1 MNGGERMPSG
11 RTHLRIEALLLIA
24 WTAIAVLLARHGR
37 TGTTEIGTFVAS
49 YLFSMLLLS
58 PDLDLAKS
66 DSYRRWGPLRWLW
79 APYAAAFRH
88 RRVSHHPL
96 FGPLTRIAY
105 VGILCAVGLLVY
117 LSVGRSAAPRVVIPA
132 RLVFAVL
139 IGLYLPNL
147 THIVADGLQS
157 IWVRLRL

>member
-1 MNGGERMPSG
+1 MPSG
-11 RTHLRIEALLLIA
+11 RTHLRIEV
-24 WTAIAVLLARHGR
+24 VLLAVWTAAAALCAHREWV
-37 TGTTEIGTFVAS
+37 GTAEIGGFIAA

-79 APYAAAFRH
+79 MPYAAAFRH
-88 RRVSHHPL
+88 RRISHHPL

-105 VGILCAVGLLVY
+105 VWILALTALLVY
-117 LSVGRSAAPRVVIPA
+117 AFVSRSATP
-132 RLVFAVL
+132 RLVVPIDLVLAVL

-147 THIVADGLQS
+147 THILVDGLQS
-157 IWVRLRL
+157 VWVRLRWRL

>member
-1 MNGGERMPSG
+1 MPSG
-11 RTHLRIEALLLIA
+11 RTHLRIEVLLLIV
-24 WTAIAVLLARHGR
+24 WVVVGVLLAQRGR
-37 TGTTEIGTFVAS
+37 LGSTELGGFIVA

-96 FGPLTRIAY
+96 FGPITRIAY
-105 VGILCAVGLLVY
+105 VGILALMGLLVY
-117 LSVGRSAAPRVVIPA
+117 LLVSRAAAPRFVVPTN
-132 RLVFAVL
+132 LVFTVL
-139 IGLYLPNL
+139 VGLYLPNL

-157 IWVRLRL
+157 VWVRLRGRL

>member
-1 MNGGERMPSG
+1 MPSG
-11 RTHLRIEALLLIA
+11 RTHLRIEG
-24 WTAIAVLLARHGR
+24 VLLAVWAAAAVVCARQEWLGA
-37 TGTTEIGTFVAS
+37 TEIAGFLVA
-49 YLFSMLLLS
+49 YLFSMFLLS

-105 VGILCAVGLLVY
+105 VVMMGLAALLVC
-117 LSVGRSAAPRVVIPA
+117 VVVNRSEAPR
-132 RLVFAVL
+132 LVLPIDLVLAIL

-147 THIVADGLQS
+147 IHILVDGLQS
-157 IWVRLRL
+157 AWVRLRGRL

>member
-1 MNGGERMPSG
+1 MPSG
-11 RTHLRIEALLLIA
+11 RVHLRIEVLFLAV
-24 WTAIAVLLARHGR
+24 WTAIAVLCARQGWV
-37 TGTTEIGTFVAS
+37 GAPEIGGFIVS

-58 PDLDLAKS
+58 PDLDLGKS

-79 APYAAAFRH
+79 TPYAAAFRH

-96 FGPLTRIAY
+96 FGPITRIAY
-105 VGILCAVGLLVY
+105 VGLLALAGLALYGIARRRAVPRLV
-117 LSVGRSAAPRVVIPA
+117 LPVK
-132 RLVFAVL
+132 LVFAVL

-157 IWVRLRL
+157 VWARWRPRL

>member
-1 MNGGERMPSG
+1 MPSG
-11 RTHLRIEALLLIA
+11 KTHLRIEGLLLA
-24 WTAIAVLLARHGR
+24 VWTAIAVLCARQAWV
-37 TGTTEIGTFVAS
+37 GTAEVGGFIVS

-79 APYAAAFRH
+79 TPYAVAFRH

-96 FGPLTRIAY
+96 FGPITRIAY
-105 VGILCAVGLLVY
+105 VGILALVGLVIHGAASRHPVPQLV
-117 LSVGRSAAPRVVIPA
+117 LPVK
-132 RLVFAVL
+132 LVFAVL

-157 IWVRLRL
+157 VWVRLRCRL

>member
-1 MNGGERMPSG
+1 MPSG
-11 RTHLRIEALLLIA
+11 RTHLRIEV
-24 WTAIAVLLARHGR
+24 VLLAVWAGAAALCADRGWV
-37 TGTTEIGTFVAS
+37 GTAEIAGFIAA

-79 APYAAAFRH
+79 MPYAAAFRH

-105 VGILCAVGLLVY
+105 VWILTLTALLVY
-117 LSVGRSAAPRVVIPA
+117 AFVSRSATPSLVVPID
-132 RLVFAVL
+132 LVLAVL

-147 THIVADGLQS
+147 THILVDGLQS
-157 IWVRLRL
+157 AWVRLRWRL

>member
-1 MNGGERMPSG
+1 MPSG
-11 RTHLRIEALLLIA
+11 KTHLRIEIALLVPWGAVAVMLGHWGRI
-24 WTAIAVLLARHGR
+24 TAS
-37 TGTTEIGTFVAS
+37 EIGGFFTA

-88 RRVSHHPL
+88 RSVSHHPL
-96 FGPLTRIAY
+96 FGPITRIAY
-105 VGILCAVGLLVY
+105 VGLIALVALSIYVLVRRTAVPQLRAPLDLVM
-117 LSVGRSAAPRVVIPA
+117 
-132 RLVFAVL
+132 AVL

-147 THIVADGLQS
+147 THILADGVQS
-157 IWVRLRL
+157 LWGRRRGRL

>member
-1 MNGGERMPSG
+1 MPSG
-11 RTHLRIEALLLIA
+11 RTHLRIEG
-24 WTAIAVLLARHGR
+24 VLLAVWAAAAVVCARQEWLGA
-37 TGTTEIGTFVAS
+37 TEIAGFLVA
-49 YLFSMLLLS
+49 YLFSMFLLS

-96 FGPLTRIAY
+96 FGPMTRIAY
-105 VGILCAVGLLVY
+105 VVGMGLAALLVRVLVDRSEAPRLV
-117 LSVGRSAAPRVVIPA
+117 LSVD
-132 RLVFAVL
+132 LLFAIL

-147 THIVADGLQS
+147 THILVDGLHS
-157 IWVRLRL
+157 AWARLRGRL

>member
-1 MNGGERMPSG
+1 MPSG
-11 RTHLRIEALLLIA
+11 RTHLRIEA
-24 WTAIAVLLARHGR
+24 VLLAVWAAVAVLFAHRQWV
-37 TGTTEIGTFVAS
+37 GTAVIAGFTTA

-66 DSYRRWGPLRWLW
+66 DSTRRWGPLRWLW
-79 APYAAAFRH
+79 LPYAAAFRH

-105 VGILCAVGLLVY
+105 VGILALTVLFLCALVG
-117 LSVGRSAAPRVVIPA
+117 GNAAPK
-132 RLVFAVL
+132 LVLPVDLVLAVL

-147 THIVADGLQS
+147 THILVDGLQAV
-157 IWVRLRL
+157 WLRLRRQL